1 MSPASGARCALGEA
15 KKRPVA
21 SLRRWRGNASAQEM
35 AGSLWMAAGL
45 VAGFWA
51 TCTLLNIQLLK
62 NLIGSERHRGPIAR
76 ANTVTES
83 VLLPATR
90 SEGTTMP
97 QSTQQ
102 STRLA
107 PLIRHSSPV
116 PWIRAIAISLVLWS
130 LIIWGVVVA
139 LS

>member
-1 MSPASGARCALGEA
+1 MVGSPWIPA
-15 KKRPVA
+15 V
-21 SLRRWRGNASAQEM
+21 
-35 AGSLWMAAGL
+35 L
-45 VAGFWA
+45 VACFCA

-62 NLIGSERHRGPIAR
+62 NLIGSECHRGPATR

-97 QSTQQ
+97 QSTQR
-102 STRLA
+102 STQFVQI
-107 PLIRHSSPV
+107 IRHSSPV
-116 PWIRAIAISLVLWS
+116 PWIRAIVISLVLWS

>member
-1 MSPASGARCALGEA
+1 
-15 KKRPVA
+15 
-21 SLRRWRGNASAQEM
+21 
-35 AGSLWMAAGL
+35 
-45 VAGFWA
+45 
-51 TCTLLNIQLLK
+51 
-62 NLIGSERHRGPIAR
+62 
-76 ANTVTES
+76 
-83 VLLPATR
+83 
-90 SEGTTMP
+90 MP

-107 PLIRHSSPV
+107 AIIRHSSPV

>member
-1 MSPASGARCALGEA
+1 MSHASGARCALGEA
-15 KKRPVA
+15 NKRPVA
-21 SLRRWRGNASAQEM
+21 SLRRWGERQR
-35 AGSLWMAAGL
+35 AGDGWQSVDGGWFGRL
-45 VAGFWA
+45 FCA
-51 TCTLLNIQLLK
+51 TCTLLNIQLLQ
-62 NLIGSERHRGPIAR
+62 NLIGSECHRGPIAR

>member
-1 MSPASGARCALGEA
+1 MRDGWVSVDGGWFARLFLRDVHSIEHTTIKESGWLKC
-15 KKRPVA
+15 
-21 SLRRWRGNASAQEM
+21 RR
-35 AGSLWMAAGL
+35 GS
-45 VAGFWA
+45 
-51 TCTLLNIQLLK
+51 T
-62 NLIGSERHRGPIAR
+62 AR

-107 PLIRHSSPV
+107 PIIRHSSPV